1 VIGLDGS
8 PAAQPPRIV
17 STVTAVVPAGLAEV
31 HPSHEREGAVHD
43 DELLVVGAPGHRIV
57 VEPKAEAGMC
67 HPVEEHALHPLA
79 LMRKDEVEV
88 PGQDVDVEGG
98 FVVAQAIEEFEKA
111 DVDSNG
117 DVRASQ
123 KRNAAVELP
132 A

>member
-1 VIGLDGS
+1 M
-8 PAAQPPRIV
+8 
-17 STVTAVVPAGLAEV
+17 TAVVPAGLAEV

-57 VEPKAEAGMC
+57 VEPEAEAGMG
-67 HPVEEHALHPLA
+67 HPVEEHALHPLS
-79 LMRKDEVEV
+79 LMREDEVEV
-88 PGQDVDVEGG
+88 PGQDIDVEGG
-98 FVVAQAIEEFEKA
+98 FVVTEAIEEFEKA
-111 DVDSNG
+111 DLHASG